1 MPRRIKHNNLL
12 PWFLED
18 HGQLPASYLRA
29 CEKFFKSLKLQA
41 RKDIIN
47 EENERLYKPQASS
60 SKPQASSLTGHKPDD
75 INRIIKDKL

>member
-18 HGQLPASYLRA
+18 HGQLPERYVRA

-60 SKPQASSLTGHKPDD
+60 SKPQASSLTAQSTGDTS
-75 INRIIKDKL
+75 RIIKEKL